1 MILAITFKKTVS
13 KIKDWKNFMVGD
25 IILKSHIK
33 VHEQKVLTR
42 PKRSV
47 GAWIVTFSTVLEG
60 VSAKALLSLQPL
72 C

>member
-1 MILAITFKKTVS
+1 
-13 KIKDWKNFMVGD
+13 MVGD